1 MRFRL
6 SPPGLPV
13 FLVSLALAAAAIVTL
28 YTQIPFVSHLVS
40 GRRFWVLAAAYAVL
54 FLGVVVEGL

>member
-1 MRFRL
+1 M
-6 SPPGLPV
+6 
-13 FLVSLALAAAAIVTL
+13 TL